1 MERKKVRTLPTNTIK
16 EPKPDWIRIKLT
28 TGDNYQEIKSMMRSK
43 TLHTCWAN
51 RKPTE
56 LDLQEPERVAEAA
69 ENMGLRHCV
78 ITSVARDD
86 LSDGGASI
94 FAESIKAVRK
104 RLPLCSVEVLIPDFM
119 GNWDALKTVMDAKPD
134 ILNHNIETVERMSNR
149 VRAKA
154 KYDRSLELLR
164 RAKEMQPNIPTKSS
178 IMLGVG
184 EEWDEILQAM
194 DDLRAVDCNIMTIGQ
209 YLQPSPQH
217 LNVVKY
223 YHPDEFAAL
232 KEEGMKR
239 GFSHV
244 ESGPLVR
251 SSYHAHE
258 QAPLYDNLRQKG
270 RGSSLILI
278 GGKNYEV
285 LKDHKDGWN
294 LEAFRE
300 RYSEV
305 LDRYDYIVGDWGY
318 SQLRLKGFYRD
329 KHPKA
334 TKDTAIS
341 GMMDYINEYCNFGC
355 AYFVLQ
361 KSRESQPKEKTKSGS
376 V

>member
-1 MERKKVRTLPTNTIK
+1 MK

-43 TLHTCWAN
+43 TLHTVCEEARCPNIYECWAN
-51 RKPTE
+51 RTATFMILGDICTRACRFCAVNTGKPTE

-119 GNWDALKTVMDAKPD
+119 GNWDALKIVMDAKPD

-194 DDLRAVDCNIMTIGQ
+194 DDLRAVNCNIMTIGQ

-258 QAPLYDNLRQKG
+258 QVQSAAQHN
-270 RGSSLILI
+270 
-278 GGKNYEV
+278 
-285 LKDHKDGWN
+285 
-294 LEAFRE
+294 
-300 RYSEV
+300 
-305 LDRYDYIVGDWGY
+305 
-318 SQLRLKGFYRD
+318 
-329 KHPKA
+329 
-334 TKDTAIS
+334 
-341 GMMDYINEYCNFGC
+341 
-355 AYFVLQ
+355 
-361 KSRESQPKEKTKSGS
+361 
-376 V
+376 

>member
-1 MERKKVRTLPTNTIK
+1 MPTNTIK

-43 TLHTCWAN
+43 TLHTVCEEARCPNIYECWAN
-51 RKPTE
+51 RTATFMILGDICTRACRFCAVNTGKPTE

-154 KYDRSLELLR
+154 KYDRSLELLL

-258 QAPLYDNLRQKG
+258 QVQSAAQ
-270 RGSSLILI
+270 
-278 GGKNYEV
+278 
-285 LKDHKDGWN
+285 HK
-294 LEAFRE
+294 
-300 RYSEV
+300 
-305 LDRYDYIVGDWGY
+305 
-318 SQLRLKGFYRD
+318 
-329 KHPKA
+329 
-334 TKDTAIS
+334 
-341 GMMDYINEYCNFGC
+341 
-355 AYFVLQ
+355 
-361 KSRESQPKEKTKSGS
+361 
-376 V
+376 